1 MKINVSLL
9 EKIGQTQ
16 SIHQVTSVSQMANR
30 FGVSHHEFKNLIKR
44 NHDMVC
50 MLLPDDD
57 DDGGDNGGGDDGEE

>member
-9 EKIGQTQ
+9 EKMGQTQ
-16 SIHQVTSVSQMANR
+16 SIHQVTSVTQMAGK

-50 MLLPDDD
+50 LLLPDDD
-57 DDGGDNGGGDDGEE
+57 DDGGDAGGDDGEE